1 MNWIEE
7 LYRPWWDANGAAI
20 EAPRAPIRA
29 PNRWVNDIYKPWRE
43 QQPVDSIAPAV
54 PW

>member
-7 LYRPWWDANGAAI
+7 LYRPWWEKEGREID
-20 EAPRAPIRA
+20 APRAPMYA

-43 QQPVDSIAPAV
+43 AQPANSAAPEM